1 MMTLAQRAAAT
12 AQVAARFRARP
23 FDWATGGTCIHL
35 ARAQMRAMGHRPPPI
50 PRFRSALGARRALAA
65 TGYADLAALLD
76 SMLPSI
82 APALM
87 WVGDIAL
94 MPSEDDLGAVVVS
107 LGQSGPGIV
116 GGGQIVGAITRPR
129 LVPGSS
135 ISSRSNL
142 KRLGGSNVYEQRLS
156 VHTPDLNGKGD
167 AECVV

>member
-1 MMTLAQRAAAT
+1 MGGEGTAARGAGGMMTLAERAAAT

-23 FDWATGGTCIHL
+23 FDWTTGGTCIHL

-76 SMLPSI
+76 SMLPPI

-94 MPSEDDLGAVVVS
+94 MPSEDDLGAVVIS

-116 GGGQIVGAITRPR
+116 GGGQIVGGYHST
-129 LVPGSS
+129 S
-135 ISSRSNL
+135 
-142 KRLGGSNVYEQRLS
+142 LGTGIVNIEPLQFEKAWRV
-156 VHTPDLNGKGD
+156 
-167 AECVV
+167 